1 MNPHAGAGKAR
12 SLEEQHILLIAELFP
27 GSSVGLERFQEG
39 GRAMPPPQLQ
49 FVPVSFHPIG
59 ISVMSPLS
67 LAVMLSWP

>member
-1 MNPHAGAGKAR
+1 MNLHAGAGKAR
-12 SLEEQHILLIAELFP
+12 SLEEQHIILIAELSP
-27 GSSVGLERFQEG
+27 GSSVRLERFQEG

-49 FVPVSFHPIG
+49 FVPTG